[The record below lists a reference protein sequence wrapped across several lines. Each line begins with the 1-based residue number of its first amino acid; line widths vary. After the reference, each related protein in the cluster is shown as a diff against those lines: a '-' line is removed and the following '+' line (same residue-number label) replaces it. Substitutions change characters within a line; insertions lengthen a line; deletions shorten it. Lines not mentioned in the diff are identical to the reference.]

1 MRSISTYPGHDII
14 YRIKAG
20 NIYDFNQVINH
31 SDSWLFIHKAIEKN
45 IFAENS

>member
-1 MRSISTYPGHDII
+1 MRSISTHPEHDII

-20 NIYDFNQVINH
+20 NIYDFDQIFNH
-31 SDSWLFIHKAIEKN
+31 IYSWLFIRKAIEKN